1 MIVKFYKFNLYILF
15 YFYAGIYYKLAGGNE
30 RSGRVE
36 VSVHGEWGTICDHYW
51 DQYDADVFCRQQG
64 FNTGDSYYGDNLP
77 PGSGTQWDGK
87 IHCTGKEES
96 LDLCPHEGWVVGN
109 SRFCLGHKD
118 DAAVM
123 CYTNGR

>member
-1 MIVKFYKFNLYILF
+1 MVFFYTEIQQYIISL
-15 YFYAGIYYKLAGGNE
+15 
-30 RSGRVE
+30 VE
-36 VSVHGEWGTICDHYW
+36 IFHIM
-51 DQYDADVFCRQQG
+51 RQQG

-123 CYTNGR
+123 IEPLLSAEHISIVLVPVVITYGSPFSVDRHFYSSRSFITSS